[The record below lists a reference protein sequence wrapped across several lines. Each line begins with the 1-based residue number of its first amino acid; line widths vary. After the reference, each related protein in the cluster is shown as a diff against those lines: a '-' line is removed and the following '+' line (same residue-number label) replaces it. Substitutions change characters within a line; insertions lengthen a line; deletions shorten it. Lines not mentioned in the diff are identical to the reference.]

1 MVGKINSCQANKLLA
16 LQRDLMHSGLE
27 VTVTEC
33 GATTRNTP
41 LTRHRGSPGRKAA
54 STTKT
59 KTSRKMSK
67 SAKKSVASGSRA
79 YHAAIRTL
87 RGEEA
92 LTQKQAVARYK
103 EING

>member
-16 LQRDLMHSGLE
+16 LQRDLMNSGLE

-41 LTRHRGSPGRKAA
+41 LTRHRGSPARKVA

-59 KTSRKMSK
+59 KASRKMSK
-67 SAKKSVASGSRA
+67 SAKKSIASGSRT

-87 RGEEA
+87 REEEA

-103 EING
+103 ELKS